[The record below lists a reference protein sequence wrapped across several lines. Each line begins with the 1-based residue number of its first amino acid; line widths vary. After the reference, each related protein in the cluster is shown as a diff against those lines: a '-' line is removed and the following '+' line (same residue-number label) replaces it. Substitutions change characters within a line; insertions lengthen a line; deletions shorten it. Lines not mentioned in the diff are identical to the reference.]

1 MLYILDLFKIR
12 FLRPIEYIAKILKS
26 EGIEAM
32 TCFPSNPIIE
42 AAAKEGICI
51 ISFRHERGAVM
62 PADGISRTSAR
73 QKFGMVAIQSQAGA
87 ENAMGDLA

>member
-1 MLYILDLFKIR
+1 
-12 FLRPIEYIAKILKS
+12 LK
-26 EGIEAM
+26 
-32 TCFPSNPIIE
+32 PHVH
-42 AAAKEGICI
+42 EGICI
-51 ISFRHERGAVM
+51 ISFLHERGAVM

>member
-1 MLYILDLFKIR
+1 
-12 FLRPIEYIAKILKS
+12 
-26 EGIEAM
+26 M

-62 PADGISRTSAR
+62 PADGISRANARPKVWDGGHSITSR
-73 QKFGMVAIQSQAGA
+73 C
-87 ENAMGDLA
+87 